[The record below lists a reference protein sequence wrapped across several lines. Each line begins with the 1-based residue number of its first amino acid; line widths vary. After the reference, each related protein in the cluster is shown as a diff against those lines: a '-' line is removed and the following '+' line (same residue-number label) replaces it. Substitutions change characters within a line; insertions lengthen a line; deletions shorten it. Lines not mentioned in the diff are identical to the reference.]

1 VTLHL
6 AALAV
11 LVAGGLLALALAR
24 RPALALAAATATGVA
39 GSALGLVAA
48 AVALASGGEQ
58 RFALAWT
65 APLASFRVG
74 LDPLSAFFQVA
85 LFALAIPAVLYGA
98 TYMRPHLGRRGLGG
112 FLFFQNLLIA
122 AMALVFSARQAVLF
136 LVAWEVMAVASFLLV
151 TFEHDDAEVRSAG
164 LVYLVA
170 SHLGTAFLFALFVL
184 LGREAGSFDFE
195 AFAAL
200 PARTAA
206 PAALLFGLGL
216 VGFGTKAGLV
226 PLHVWL
232 PEAHPAAPSHIS
244 ALLSGIM
251 IKTGLYGIVR
261 VLLWLAPAPA
271 AFGLVLAGVGL
282 AGALIAI
289 TLALGPRDLKR
300 VLAYSSVENV
310 GIIAL
315 GIGLAVTASAH
326 GQAAVAALAWAGALL
341 HVWNHAFMK
350 GLAFMAAGAV
360 AHAAH
365 GRDLERMGGL
375 LARLP
380 RTASLLLLGLA
391 ALAALPPLNGF
402 SSEWLLY
409 LGLLR
414 AAVGSPGGASILAWG
429 AVATLALVGGVAA
442 IAFARLGGV
451 ALLGAPR
458 SPQAA
463 AAHEPSV
470 GLWGPLAA
478 LAAVCVGLGL
488 LPDLALRFAGPAL
501 AQVSG
506 ASPATAALE
515 LAPAVRSLAVPAR
528 VALAALLLLALG
540 LAFAAAR
547 ARARRPVGASD
558 TWGCGFTR
566 PTPRMQYTGAS
577 FGQLFLSGLAPRLL
591 QPRGRIVPPKGVLP
605 ARASVV
611 FQVRDPARTRLF
623 DPIFRAVGDRA
634 SRLRRYQAQRLNL
647 QLLYTMATLLVFAA
661 LLALRAL

>member
-1 VTLHL
+1 MTLHL
-6 AALAV
+6 AALATLV
-11 LVAGGLLALALAR
+11 LGGLLALALAR
-24 RPALALAAATATGVA
+24 RPALALATATATGVA
-39 GSALGLVAA
+39 GSTLGLVAA
-48 AVALASGGEQ
+48 AGALASGGDQ
-58 RFALAWT
+58 RFALVWT

-151 TFEHDDAEVRSAG
+151 AFEHDDPEVRSAG

-200 PARTAA
+200 PASPAT
-206 PAALLFGLGL
+206 PAALLFGLAL

-282 AGALIAI
+282 VGALVAI

-300 VLAYSSVENV
+300 ILAYSSVENV

-326 GQAAVAALAWAGALL
+326 GQATVAALAWAGALL
-341 HVWNHAFMK
+341 HVWNHAAMK

-365 GRDLERMGGL
+365 GRNIERMGGL

-414 AAVGSPGGASILAWG
+414 AAVGSPGGASLLAWS
-429 AVATLALVGGVAA
+429 AVATLALVGGVAV

-458 SPQAA
+458 SPEAV

-478 LAAVCVGLGL
+478 LAAACVLLGL
-488 LPDLALRFAGPAL
+488 FPDLALRFAGPAL

-506 ASPATAALE
+506 ASPAATALQ
-515 LAPAVRSLAVPAR
+515 LAPALHSLAVPMR
-528 VALAALLLLALG
+528 VALAALLLAALG
-540 LAFAAAR
+540 LALAAAR
-547 ARARRPVGASD
+547 ARARRPAGASE
-558 TWGCGFTR
+558 TWSCGFSR
-566 PTPRMQYTGAS
+566 PTSRMQYTGAS
-577 FGQLFLSGLAPRLL
+577 FGQLFLSGLAPRML

-605 ARASVV
+605 ARATAT
-611 FQVRDPARTRLF
+611 FQAQDPARTRLF
-623 DPIFRAVGDRA
+623 DPIFRALGDRA

-647 QLLYTMATLLVFAA
+647 QLLYTVATLLAFAV
-661 LLALRAL
+661 LLALRAP

>member
-1 VTLHL
+1 MILHL
-6 AALAV
+6 S
-11 LVAGGLLALALAR
+11 ALAL
-24 RPALALAAATATGVA
+24 LVSGGLAAVLLARWPAVALRVGTATAVG

-48 AVALASGGEQ
+48 GAALASGGEE

-85 LFALAIPAVLYGA
+85 LFALAIPAALYGQ
-98 TYMRPHLGRRGLGG
+98 TYMRPHLGRRGLPA
-112 FLFFQNLLIA
+112 FLFFQNLLLASI
-122 AMALVFSARQAVLF
+122 ALVFSARQAVLF

-151 TFEHDDAEVRSAG
+151 VFEHDDAEVRGAG

-200 PARTAA
+200 RGSTAA
-206 PAALLFGLGL
+206 PAALLFGLAL

-251 IKTGLYGIVR
+251 IKTGVYGIVR

-271 AFGLVLAGVGL
+271 GFGLVLAGVGL
-282 AGALIAI
+282 AGALVAI
-289 TLALGPRDLKR
+289 TLALGQRDLKR

-315 GIGLAVTASAH
+315 GIGLAVF
-326 GQAAVAALAWAGALL
+326 AAARGERATAALAWAGALL
-341 HVWNHAFMK
+341 HVWNHAAMK
-350 GLAFMAAGAV
+350 GLAFMGAGAV

-365 GRDLERMGGL
+365 GRDIERMGGL

-402 SSEWLLY
+402 SSEWLVY
-409 LGLLR
+409 LGLQR
-414 AAVGSPGGASILAWG
+414 SAVTAPGGASILAWV

-442 IAFARLGGV
+442 IAFTRVGGV

-463 AAHEPSV
+463 AAHEPAA
-470 GLWGPLAA
+470 GLWGPLAG
-478 LAAVCVGLGL
+478 LAALCVGLGL
-488 LPDLALRFAGPAL
+488 LPDLALRFAAPAV

-506 ASPATAALE
+506 APGAAGQ
-515 LAPAVRSLAVPAR
+515 LAPALHALALPIRLAF
-528 VALAALLLLALG
+528 AALLLAAVALAVQ
-540 LAFAAAR
+540 AAR
-547 ARARRPVGASD
+547 ARHRREVVASE
-558 TWGCGFTR
+558 TWGCGYTR
-566 PTPRMQYTGAS
+566 PDARVQYTGAS
-577 FGQLFLSGLAPRLL
+577 FAQLFLSGLAPRAL

-605 ARASVV
+605 ARAAARFES
-611 FQVRDPARTRLF
+611 RDPARTRLF
-623 DPIFRAVGDRA
+623 DPLFRGLGDRA

-647 QLLYTMATLLVFAA
+647 QLVYTVATLVALAA
-661 LLALRAL
+661 LLALRSS

>member
-11 LVAGGLLALALAR
+11 LVAGGMAALALAR
-24 RPALALAAATATGVA
+24 RPALALRAATASAVA
-39 GSALGLVAA
+39 GSALGLAA
-48 AVALASGGEQ
+48 AVAALGGGE
-58 RFALAWT
+58 RSFAHAWT
-65 APLASFRVG
+65 APLAAFRVG
-74 LDPLSAFFQVA
+74 LDPLSAYFQVA
-85 LFALAIPAVLYGA
+85 LFALAIPAVLFGA
-98 TYMRPHLGRRGLGG
+98 SYMRPHLSRRGLPS

-136 LVAWEVMAVASFLLV
+136 LVAWEVMAVASFMLV
-151 TFEHDDAEVRSAG
+151 VFEHEEAEVRAAG

-170 SHLGTAFLFALFVL
+170 SHIGTAFLLALFVL

-200 PARTAA
+200 RGTPAV
-206 PAALLFGLGL
+206 PAALLFALAL

-244 ALLSGIM
+244 ALLSGVM

-271 AFGLVLAGVGL
+271 GYGLVLAGVGL
-282 AGALIAI
+282 VGALGAI
-289 TLALGPRDLKR
+289 VLALGQRDVKR

-315 GIGLAVTASAH
+315 GIGV
-326 GQAAVAALAWAGALL
+326 AVAATARGEPVVATLAWAGALL
-341 HVWNHAFMK
+341 HVWNHALMK

-360 AHAAH
+360 VHAAH

-380 RTASLLLLGLA
+380 RTASLLLVGLA

-402 SSEWLLY
+402 SSEWLVY

-414 AAVGSPGGASILAWG
+414 AAVDSPGGASIVAWV
-429 AVATLALVGGVAA
+429 AVAALALVGGLAA
-442 IAFARLGGV
+442 IAFARLGGI

-458 SPQAA
+458 SPEAA
-463 AAHEPSV
+463 AAHEPSA
-470 GLWGPLAA
+470 GLWGPLVPLAAGCGILGLFPDAA
-478 LAAVCVGLGL
+478 LRAVAPV
-488 LPDLALRFAGPAL
+488 L
-501 AQVSG
+501 AQVTR
-506 ASPATAALE
+506 SPPAAVAAR
-515 LAPAVRSLAVPAR
+515 LAPALRSLAVPSR
-528 VALAALLLLALG
+528 VAFAALLLAAGGIALAVL
-540 LAFAAAR
+540 R
-547 ARARRPVGASD
+547 ARAARGVDFGE
-558 TWGCGFTR
+558 TWGCGFSR
-566 PTPRMQYTGAS
+566 PTARMQYTGSA
-577 FGQLFLSGLAPRLL
+577 FAQFFLSGLAPRML
-591 QPRGRIVPPKGVLP
+591 QPRGRVVPPKGVLP
-605 ARASVV
+605 ARANAR
-611 FQVRDPARTRLF
+611 FEAKDPARTRLF
-623 DPIFRAVGDRA
+623 DPIFRALGDRA

-647 QLLYTMATLLVFAA
+647 QLLYTVATLLALAA
-661 LLALRAL
+661 LLVLKAP